1 MTQPKSGYSSNIIVA
16 IAAIIILLGILDTVK
31 FWAPLMGVKDME
43 ALAKE
48 LDPMKPVNLQPT
60 QTPKEK
66 P

>member
-16 IAAIIILLGILDTVK
+16 IAALIILLGILDSVR
-31 FWAPLMGVKDME
+31 FWSPLVGVKDME

-48 LDPMKPVNLQPT
+48 LDPMKPLPAKEIDVS
-60 QTPKEK
+60 KEK